1 MLLPRVELVH
11 VILSCVVLQSHK
23 WCSFLYWIDAPW
35 SLIASVALNYET
47 SLIIPSPA
55 KAKNKKCLVSSVLH
69 DGHPKIKIKT
79 VLLYANSCSRIRQFE
94 VSNFI
99 LSWQLRLRNY
109 VEEDIPD
116 QWNGHRARGSDRLF
130 ATLLFCSVLIHWRT
144 CHRKYSSPVW
154 YHSRWES
161 HDFGRSVRKPQC
173 SFCSCLP
180 FLFFVVSVD
189 WSWRKIEGTD
199 RNNI

>member
-23 WCSFLYWIDAPW
+23 WCSFLYWVDAPW

-55 KAKNKKCLVSSVLH
+55 KAKNKKCLVSSILH

-79 VLLYANSCSRIRQFE
+79 ALLSANNCSRIRQFE
-94 VSNFI
+94 VFDFI

-130 ATLLFCSVLIHWRT
+130 ATLLFCSALSWSTDVLAIGNIPLL
-144 CHRKYSSPVW
+144 CNIILDEKAMILVD
-154 YHSRWES
+154 RWES
-161 HDFGRSVRKPQC
+161 LSVASALVC
-173 SFCSCLP
+173 P
-180 FLFFVVSVD
+180 FFSLL
-189 WSWRKIEGTD
+189 WL
-199 RNNI
+199 